1 MFKKTIVLFVV
12 LALSCLLVFSC
23 SKDENP
29 FNPNKG
35 GYNSEEQENVSFI
48 ASIDPGDTEEIDD
61 VDPSTSEIEGEI
73 VIYFECFMNE
83 NTINTSNIVV
93 RDTTNGTSITGA
105 ELTYFPEIKKA
116 VYRGTFSND
125 AVFIVTLKN
134 ALENQAGVFL
144 DGNGNELD
152 DGSPYDDVKYRL
164 YTGTGNVWDYDF
176 VHPEIDW
183 VDPGT
188 TNGVDSLP
196 TITVKF
202 TDSDIDT
209 SKLNLS
215 NFNLMKTSNQVAV
228 SCTLLTAA
236 SDRIQFRPKS
246 NLDQTTQY
254 TVTVKCASVKDTCGN
269 VLLGHKD
276 DDPVWIENIPDYT
289 WDFITARTDTLHD
302 GVPPQV
308 IGVNPSGE
316 ELIVRF
322 DDDMDISTFTTSNIR
337 VYDGNQQNLVG
348 SIIPD
353 YDERGFHY
361 TLENAISGTQYTLW
375 VSKDVKEQSPGGWNL
390 DGDGDGVGGEELE
403 DDYETTFT
411 AP

>member
-12 LALSCLLVFSC
+12 LAISGLLVFSC
-23 SKDENP
+23 SKDDNP
-29 FNPNKG
+29 FNPDKG

-48 ASIDPGDTEEIDD
+48 TSIDPGDTEEIEDAN
-61 VDPSTSEIEGEI
+61 PSTSEVEGEI
-73 VIYFECFMNE
+73 VVYFECFMNE

-93 RDTTNGTSITGA
+93 RDTTNGNPITGA

-134 ALENQAGVFL
+134 ALENQAGVFF
-144 DGNGNELD
+144 DGNGNGLD
-152 DGSPYDDVKYRL
+152 DGSPYDDVRYRL
-164 YTGTGNVWDYDF
+164 YTGTGDVWDYDF
-176 VHPEIDW
+176 IHPEIDW
-183 VDPGT
+183 VSPGT

-236 SDRIQFRPKS
+236 SDRIRFRPKS

-269 VLLGHKD
+269 VLLGHED

-289 WDFITARTDTLHD
+289 WDFITEATDTLHD
-302 GVPPQV
+302 GEPPQV
-308 IGVNPSGE
+308 INVNPAGN
-316 ELIVRF
+316 ELLVQF
-322 DDDMDISTFTTSNIR
+322 DDYMDTSTFTTSNIR
-337 VYDGNQQNLVG
+337 VFDGNKQNLVG
-348 SIIPD
+348 TIIPE
-353 YDERGFHY
+353 YDERGFRY
-361 TLENAISGTQYTLW
+361 TLENAIIGTQYTLW
-375 VSKDVKEQSPGGWNL
+375 ISKNVKEQLPGGWYL
-390 DGDGDGVGGEELE
+390 DGNGNGVGGELD

-411 AP
+411 P